1 MHILFAGLDSWCK
14 DNFSC
19 LSKYLRTMHILFVAL
34 ERPRES
40 RLEHNCFKCV
50 AFERDAKCQGT
61 ISVAFVKKFWK
72 RCISWWACSSHH
84 QIFFWF
90 SICQTHAKHGKMR
103 ALAASHETCKMAK
116 TRTKKGQNE
125 KLSVA
130 MYYIPHICHQ
140 YHQYICREIC
150 HVEIFQISKCD
161 RYGEIWS
168 FSTYGE
174 ISNFSTSQMWTN
186 LKFLHLLHV
195 CDVENVST

>member
-1 MHILFAGLDSWCK
+1 MMQRFV
-14 DNFSC
+14 FSC

-72 RCISWWACSSHH
+72 RCISWRACSSHH
-84 QIFFWF
+84 QIFFGF

-116 TRTKKGQNE
+116 TRTKKRA
-125 KLSVA
+125 K
-130 MYYIPHICHQ
+130 
-140 YHQYICREIC
+140 RETVSG
-150 HVEIFQISKCD
+150 HKS
-161 RYGEIWS
+161 
-168 FSTYGE
+168 E
-174 ISNFSTSQMWTN
+174 ISPPLACVWCGECLHMWN
-186 LKFLHLLHV
+186 LLRILFQNSSSIFWWLVISDLQFGVLLFGK
-195 CDVENVST
+195 